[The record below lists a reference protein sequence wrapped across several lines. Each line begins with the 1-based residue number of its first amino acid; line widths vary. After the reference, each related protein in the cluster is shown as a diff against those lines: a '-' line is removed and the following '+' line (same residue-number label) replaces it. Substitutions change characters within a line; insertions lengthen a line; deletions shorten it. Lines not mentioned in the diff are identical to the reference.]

1 MEMRVLRP
9 ETRLFFFLPQR
20 VAARDDSGVAEGAG
34 LLTAGG
40 EEAGVAT
47 EVPIAVAAGGGGG
60 VAGPRTT

>member
-9 ETRLFFFLPQR
+9 ETRLFFFLPQQ
-20 VAARDDSGVAEGAG
+20 VAAQDDSGVAEGVG